1 MIKRISKLA
10 TLIMVAGTTIS
21 IIPTVSANAAVALQT
36 LDGTMSSVQAFDNGR
51 YLYDGYKDATDDT
64 EIYFFDGHKDIEL
77 KDLDGDYKKYGKN
90 YATFLNDNSIVDLT
104 TGEVLNETTDYKKEF
119 LETKLKSKVV
129 KKAERYSNTQNLEYV
144 GQLDNKTFDN
154 EWFEYKVTNENS
166 TETYTL
172 FVDESGKYIDST
184 ENLNII
190 HYLKDGTKIE
200 IKTYEDSNSNG
211 YDVVFGK
218 AIFSDKDY
226 IYRAVKLT
234 NKTDSSDT
242 ETYIQKIS
250 KESGNIKDGAYLPKD
265 VKSYSLSDL
274 GSFDV
279 NSEKF
284 NGMDILAKGESLY
297 TINFVD
303 SKITM
308 KKYDFVKERDF
319 SDTAVTNDRLYKLV
333 EDTEYK
339 GINNEKIDAY
349 DIDKDNTLW
358 ILNKGKISRVNGNKL
373 DEMYT
378 VERNMKQISVYDEN
392 DIVVWNGEEG
402 IYSTVGGTT
411 LKLGWTKYPDGTW
424 SYLKEDGSK
433 TTGWVND
440 SGTWYYLDDKGIMQT
455 GWLKEKG
462 TWYYLN
468 ENGSMK
474 TGFFKEGKNNY
485 YLDNTGAM
493 KNNGWN
499 MIDSTWYY
507 FNENGSAKTGW
518 YLENNLWYYF
528 NEAGQMLTNTVVDGY
543 KIGNK
548 GFWVK

>member
-1 MIKRISKLA
+1 
-10 TLIMVAGTTIS
+10 
-21 IIPTVSANAAVALQT
+21 
-36 LDGTMSSVQAFDNGR
+36 
-51 YLYDGYKDATDDT
+51 
-64 EIYFFDGHKDIEL
+64 
-77 KDLDGDYKKYGKN
+77 
-90 YATFLNDNSIVDLT
+90 
-104 TGEVLNETTDYKKEF
+104 
-119 LETKLKSKVV
+119 
-129 KKAERYSNTQNLEYV
+129 
-144 GQLDNKTFDN
+144 
-154 EWFEYKVTNENS
+154 
-166 TETYTL
+166 
-172 FVDESGKYIDST
+172 
-184 ENLNII
+184 
-190 HYLKDGTKIE
+190 
-200 IKTYEDSNSNG
+200 
-211 YDVVFGK
+211 
-218 AIFSDKDY
+218 
-226 IYRAVKLT
+226 
-234 NKTDSSDT
+234 
-242 ETYIQKIS
+242 
-250 KESGNIKDGAYLPKD
+250 
-265 VKSYSLSDL
+265 
-274 GSFDV
+274 
-279 NSEKF
+279 
-284 NGMDILAKGESLY
+284 
-297 TINFVD
+297 
-303 SKITM
+303 M

-349 DIDKDNTLW
+349 DIDKDNNLW

-392 DIVVWNGEEG
+392 DIVVWNGEDG

-455 GWLKEKG
+455 GWLKEKD

-474 TGFFKEGKNNY
+474 TGFFIEGKNNY

-528 NEAGQMLTNTVVDGY
+528 NESGQMLTNTVVDGY